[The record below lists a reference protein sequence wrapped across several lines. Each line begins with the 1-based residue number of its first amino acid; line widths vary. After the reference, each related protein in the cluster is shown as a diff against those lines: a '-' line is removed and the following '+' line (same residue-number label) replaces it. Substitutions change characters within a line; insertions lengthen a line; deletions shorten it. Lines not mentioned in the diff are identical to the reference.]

1 MAGPLAKAEQLKAR
15 TKRFAVRI
23 VKLSAALPKTD
34 QARVI
39 GNQLL
44 RSGTSMAA
52 NYRATCRARSKAEFV
67 AKLGVVVEEA
77 DETVYW
83 LELLQET
90 GILAITDM
98 NGLYDEAKELL
109 AIFAASQQTVRSN
122 NVSMRK
128 SSNG

>member
-15 TKRFAVRI
+15 TKRFAVQI
-23 VKLSAALPKTD
+23 VKLSASLPKTD

-44 RSGTSMAA
+44 RSGTSTAA